1 MKKVAGTL
9 RIDLAQ
15 YRELEA
21 FAQFGSELDAETQKR
36 LTQGKQLQEILKQS
50 QYQPLPVEEQIVI
63 LFAATRKLL
72 LDILPE
78 DMENFETGLPEYMR
92 NQNPEL
98 LEKLT
103 KPVPFSEEM
112 QQELEHAILAFKKQF
127 QGKRKEEK

>member
-1 MKKVAGTL
+1 M
-9 RIDLAQ
+9 
-15 YRELEA
+15 
-21 FAQFGSELDAETQKR
+21 
-36 LTQGKQLQEILKQS
+36 
-50 QYQPLPVEEQIVI
+50 I

-78 DMENFETGLPEYMR
+78 DMENFETGLPEHMR

-103 KPVPFSEEM
+103 KPLPFSEEM